1 MEQGSAE
8 FVVLEGFESLLKKYY
23 LLSLDPVT
31 RLASVAGMATICP
44 VILTTKAGFEELLG
58 IAASLA
64 AYQASWVSLRA

>member
-31 RLASVAGMATICP
+31 RLASVAGTDTICP
-44 VILTTKAGFEELLG
+44 VTLPTKVGSEELLG
-58 IAASLA
+58 VAASR
-64 AYQASWVSLRA
+64 VFLRA